1 MSDSKLVSLPPHLWE
16 ALELMSTEMGVPGDA
31 LIAQAVFTLA
41 RLNGYV
47 ISGKAGGS
55 APVAPPT
62 TSRTGALP
70 KIAPVR
76 TRAATPPPPEPEPE
90 EEPDAGP
97 EPELPPDEED
107 GNPFDAIS
115 QEAPGGAGVEDYQDD
130 PPAPEPEQEPEPE
143 PIAPPP
149 VARVTKAVLSLFVA
163 GRDPFKMTG
172 DSFTIG
178 RGKSCDFV
186 IDSNRVSREHVRI
199 LREGS
204 EFVLEDLN
212 SSNGTFYGPAKE
224 KITRRKIKDGDEFT
238 LGTEKIR
245 FQIRK

>member
-1 MSDSKLVSLPPHLWE
+1 
-16 ALELMSTEMGVPGDA
+16 
-31 LIAQAVFTLA
+31 
-41 RLNGYV
+41 
-47 ISGKAGGS
+47 
-55 APVAPPT
+55 
-62 TSRTGALP
+62 
-70 KIAPVR
+70 
-76 TRAATPPPPEPEPE
+76 
-90 EEPDAGP
+90 
-97 EPELPPDEED
+97 
-107 GNPFDAIS
+107 
-115 QEAPGGAGVEDYQDD
+115 
-130 PPAPEPEQEPEPE
+130 
-143 PIAPPP
+143 
-149 VARVTKAVLSLFVA
+149 
-163 GRDPFKMTG
+163 MTG